1 MTAEQKS
8 VVAGQQAAPAGRLP
22 RLATLEAFRSAPFRY
37 LWANTFTFFMVMGI
51 QRFAFVWL
59 VLDLTSGPEAAGIV
73 TFALGIPVLFVALP
87 AGVLSDRV
95 NRRNLLMASQG
106 VATTVMLVTA
116 GLIWADLMTVPLAV
130 LMALLAGSAT
140 AVTQPVR
147 TAIVPTLVER
157 DRLMNAIV
165 LTTLGMNVS
174 MIIGPAIGGASIRL
188 WGLAGSFVV
197 QGAILALGW
206 LMLVPLRVPN
216 LARGTAGTKPMQ
228 DLRDGLRFVVGE
240 RRIFLLI
247 VLLVISGMLMMG
259 PSSALIPQIA
269 KEELGKDALAASL
282 LFAFVGVGMMA
293 TSLLLASL
301 TEMRNK
307 GGWFVA
313 SLVLGGTVFAG
324 IGLSPV
330 YALTAVLMVIWGMG
344 GGFFMNLN
352 QTLIQGNTPHE
363 LMGRVMSIHT
373 LGFMGLTPMGALLAG
388 GMASLVGAPEWV
400 AISGLT
406 LTLVSAFILV
416 TQPALRHMD

>member
-1 MTAEQKS
+1 M
-8 VVAGQQAAPAGRLP
+8 VAGQQAAPAGRLP
-22 RLATLEAFRSAPFRY
+22 RLSTLEAFRSAPFRY
-37 LWANTFTFFMVMGI
+37 LWVNTFTFFMVMGI

-59 VLDLTSGPEAAGIV
+59 VLDLTSGPKAAGIV

-95 NRRNLLMASQG
+95 NRRTLLMASQG
-106 VATTVMLVTA
+106 VATTVVLATA
-116 GLIWADLMTVPLAV
+116 ALIWADMMTVPLAV
-130 LMALLAGSAT
+130 MMALLAGSAT
-140 AVTQPVR
+140 AMTQPVR

-188 WGLAGSFVV
+188 WGLAGSFAV

-206 LMLVPLRVPN
+206 LMLVPLRVPK
-216 LARGTAGTKPMQ
+216 LTRATGSAKPMQ
-228 DLRDGLRFVVGE
+228 DLREGLRFVVGE

-247 VLLVISGMLMMG
+247 VLLVVSGMLMMG

-301 TEMRNK
+301 TEMPNK
-307 GGWFVA
+307 GGWFVV

-388 GMASLVGAPEWV
+388 GMASVVGAPEWV

-416 TQPALRHMD
+416 TQPELRRME

>member
-1 MTAEQKS
+1 M
-8 VVAGQQAAPAGRLP
+8 VAGQQAAAQAGRLP
-22 RLATLEAFRSAPFRY
+22 RLSTLEAFRSRPFRY
-37 LWANTFTFFMVMGI
+37 LWVNTFTFFMVMGI

-59 VLDLTSGPEAAGIV
+59 VLDLTSGPKAAGIV

-95 NRRNLLMASQG
+95 NRRTLLMTSQG
-106 VATTVMLVTA
+106 VATGVMALTA
-116 GLIWADLMTVPLAV
+116 VLIWAGAMTVPLAV

-140 AVTQPVR
+140 AMTQPVR
-147 TAIVPTLVER
+147 AAIVPTLVER

-174 MIIGPAIGGASIRL
+174 MIVGPAVGGASIRL
-188 WGLAGSFVV
+188 WGLGGSFAV

-206 LMLVPLRVPN
+206 LMLMPLRVPHV
-216 LARGTAGTKPMQ
+216 ARSAGGSEPMQ
-228 DLRDGLRFVVGE
+228 DLREGLRFVVGE

-247 VLLVISGMLMMG
+247 LLLVISGMLMMG

-269 KEELGKDALAASL
+269 KEELGKEALAASL

-301 TEMRNK
+301 SDLRNK

-313 SLVLGGTVFAG
+313 SLVLGGTVFAA
-324 IGLSPV
+324 IGLSPY
-330 YALTAVLMVIWGMG
+330 YALTAVFMVIWGMG

-388 GMASLVGAPEWV
+388 GMASVVGAPEWV
-400 AISGLT
+400 AISGMT
-406 LTLVSAFILV
+406 LTLVSGFILV
-416 TQPALRHMD
+416 TQPALRRMA